1 MCAFLGVSR
10 SGYYDWRKR
19 KLSQRAQTD
28 SQLRPIIQS
37 IYDDGEEAY
46 GSPRVF
52 KALKKKGYAIGRK
65 RVERLMQD
73 MELVGRVMKVTRR
86 APGSKRFLA
95 SGDNL
100 RLGAESPTG
109 IDQVWVADITYLKV
123 KSKWMYLSVIM
134 DLYSRRI
141 IAWRLDKQRT
151 AEVTKRTLQY
161 ALKKRR
167 PPPGL
172 IFHSDRGVEYRGE
185 VFQKALNLEGISHSL
200 NRASHCTDNAHME
213 SFFHSMK
220 AELIRGVRYIS
231 EGQLRYD
238 LVKYINQFYNKKR
251 LHSGIEYHSPIEYER
266 LAA

>member
-1 MCAFLGVSR
+1 MCEFLGVSR

-19 KLSQRAQTD
+19 KLPERTKTD
-28 SQLRPIIQS
+28 SQLKPIIQS
-37 IYDDGEEAY
+37 IYDDGKGAY

-52 KALKKKGYAIGRK
+52 KALKKQGYAIGRK
-65 RVERLMQD
+65 RVERLMRE
-73 MELVGRVMKVTRR
+73 MKLVGRVVKVTRR

-95 SGDNL
+95 AGENI
-100 RLGAESPTG
+100 RLGAELPTA

-123 KSKWMYLSVIM
+123 KKRWMYLSVIM

-141 IAWRLDKQRT
+141 IAWTLDKRRT
-151 AEVTKRTLQY
+151 AEVTKRTLDY

-167 PPPGL
+167 PPSGL
-172 IFHSDRGVEYRGE
+172 IFHSDRGVEYRGD
-185 VFQKALNLEGISHSL
+185 VFQKALNLRNIRHSL
-200 NRASHCTDNAHME
+200 NRAGHCTDNAHME

-220 AELIRGVRYIS
+220 AELIRGIRYVS
-231 EGQLRYD
+231 ESQLRYD

-251 LHSGIEYHSPIEYER
+251 LHSGIEYHSPIEYEQ